1 MKKASAR
8 TSSTIPVAL
17 ALALSVCVPVAHAAD
32 RVTKIQFWSMG
43 TSTRIS
49 VEISSEFTFKHAR
62 LYNPGRIFFDIPNT
76 TFNIEGQTRGL
87 YQLPVSDKLVRQ
99 VRVANQSATQT
110 RVVVDLED
118 DANYTASQLQN
129 PYRLVIEVTPIAGKT
144 PVAPAETPSVTATVE
159 APPAARDA
167 REKPAEAA
175 PLPVA
180 TQSAVVK
187 TPPRQ
192 FVPPVVVAKKRRK
205 VDPPS
210 PFDAPPR
217 MPLRVASLPRNMANP
232 TLPRAA
238 RDPDPPPAKDPPVR
252 EAPVTVAAVPARTP
266 ASATAPPALATPA
279 NPNSTGGR
287 SLTRELGLKLNRIV
301 IDPGHGAHDH
311 GTTGPTGLRE
321 KDLVLDLAMRVGKLV
336 EDRIGAEVIYTRES
350 DVFIPLEERPQIAN
364 QRHADLFLSIHAN
377 SSTIASVTGVE
388 TYYLNTANSRQ
399 ASEVAARENAA
410 SKMSIADLEQ
420 IVQKITFNEKLKE
433 SMEFAGKMQAAMVTG
448 TGAAGKA
455 RNRGVRRA
463 PFIVLIGAKMPA
475 ILAEVG
481 FLSNPEEEEL
491 MKTDAYRDKL
501 AEALVKGIQAYE
513 RSLSHFQVAGRPG
526 GSAAPKA
533 DAPSVISTS
542 SSGKR
547 TVAARARRSG
557 ASN

>member
-1 MKKASAR
+1 
-8 TSSTIPVAL
+8 
-17 ALALSVCVPVAHAAD
+17 
-32 RVTKIQFWSMG
+32 
-43 TSTRIS
+43 
-49 VEISSEFTFKHAR
+49 
-62 LYNPGRIFFDIPNT
+62 
-76 TFNIEGQTRGL
+76 
-87 YQLPVSDKLVRQ
+87 
-99 VRVANQSATQT
+99 
-110 RVVVDLED
+110 
-118 DANYTASQLQN
+118 
-129 PYRLVIEVTPIAGKT
+129 
-144 PVAPAETPSVTATVE
+144 
-159 APPAARDA
+159 
-167 REKPAEAA
+167 
-175 PLPVA
+175 
-180 TQSAVVK
+180 
-187 TPPRQ
+187 
-192 FVPPVVVAKKRRK
+192 
-205 VDPPS
+205 
-210 PFDAPPR
+210 
-217 MPLRVASLPRNMANP
+217 
-232 TLPRAA
+232 
-238 RDPDPPPAKDPPVR
+238 
-252 EAPVTVAAVPARTP
+252 VAAVPARTP

>member
-17 ALALSVCVPVAHAAD
+17 ALALSVCVPSAHAAD

-49 VEISSEFTFKHAR
+49 VEISAEFTFKHAR

-76 TFNIEGQTRGL
+76 TFNIEGQTRGI
-87 YQLPVSDKLVRQ
+87 YQVPVGDKLIRQ
-99 VRVANQSATQT
+99 VRVANQSASQT

-159 APPAARDA
+159 AP
-167 REKPAEAA
+167 REKPVEVAA
-175 PLPVA
+175 PPPPVV
-180 TQSAVVK
+180 TQPAVVK
-187 TPPRQ
+187 TPPKQ

-238 RDPDPPPAKDPPVR
+238 KAPDPPPAK

-266 ASATAPPALATPA
+266 PASVTTPPAFATPA

-336 EDRIGAEVIYTRES
+336 EERIGAEVIYTRES

-364 QRHADLFLSIHAN
+364 ERHADLFLSIHAN

-388 TYYLNTANSRQ
+388 TYYLNAANSRQ

-526 GSAAPKA
+526 GGSSAAPKA

>member
-1 MKKASAR
+1 MKQASAR
-8 TSSTIPVAL
+8 TYFTIPVAL
-17 ALALSVCVPVAHAAD
+17 ALALSVCAPSAGAVD

-49 VEISSEFTFKHAR
+49 VEISAEFTFKHAR
-62 LYNPGRIFFDIPNT
+62 LDNPGRIFFDIPNT
-76 TFNIEGQTRGL
+76 TFNIEGQTRGV
-87 YQLPVSDKLVRQ
+87 YQVPVGDKLVRQ
-99 VRVANQSATQT
+99 VRVANQSASQT
-110 RVVVDLED
+110 RVVVDLEG
-118 DANYTASQLQN
+118 DASYSASQLQN
-129 PYRLVIEVTPIAGKT
+129 PYRLVIEVTPVPGKT

-159 APPAARDA
+159 AP
-167 REKPAEAA
+167 REKPAEAVPA
-175 PLPVA
+175 PAVTQPV
-180 TQSAVVK
+180 VVK

-192 FVPPVVVAKKRRK
+192 FVPPVVVAKKRRT
-205 VDPPS
+205 VDPPA

-232 TLPRAA
+232 TLPRATNA
-238 RDPDPPPAKDPPVR
+238 PETPVKEAPATVASIPIPATRK
-252 EAPVTVAAVPARTP
+252 PVTVTP
-266 ASATAPPALATPA
+266 APAFATPA

-311 GTTGPTGLRE
+311 GTTGPTGLKE

-336 EDRIGAEVIYTRES
+336 EERIGAEVIYTRES

-364 QRHADLFLSIHAN
+364 DRHADLFLSIHAN
-377 SSTIASVTGVE
+377 SSTVASVTGVE
-388 TYYLNTANSRQ
+388 TYYLNAANSRQ

-433 SMEFAGKMQAAMVTG
+433 SMEFAGKMQAAMVAG

-491 MKTDAYRDKL
+491 MMTDAYRDKL
-501 AEALVKGIQAYE
+501 AEALVKGIQAYQ
-513 RSLSHFQVAGRPG
+513 RSLSHFQVAGRPAN
-526 GSAAPKA
+526 SAPKTS
-533 DAPSVISTS
+533 DAPSVIPASTS
-542 SSGKR
+542 SNSSAKR

>member
-17 ALALSVCVPVAHAAD
+17 ALALSVCVPSAHAAD

-49 VEISSEFTFKHAR
+49 VEISAEFTFKHAR

-76 TFNIEGQTRGL
+76 TFNIEGQTRGI
-87 YQLPVSDKLVRQ
+87 YQVPVGDKLIRQ
-99 VRVANQSATQT
+99 VRVANQSASQT

-159 APPAARDA
+159 AP
-167 REKPAEAA
+167 REKPVEVAA
-175 PLPVA
+175 PPPPVV
-180 TQSAVVK
+180 TQPAVVK
-187 TPPRQ
+187 TPPKQ

-238 RDPDPPPAKDPPVR
+238 KAPDPPPAK

-266 ASATAPPALATPA
+266 PATVTAPPAFATPA

-336 EDRIGAEVIYTRES
+336 EERIGAEVIYTRES

-364 QRHADLFLSIHAN
+364 ERHADLFLSIHAN

-388 TYYLNTANSRQ
+388 TYYLNAANSRQ

-526 GSAAPKA
+526 GGSSSAAPKA

>member
-8 TSSTIPVAL
+8 TFQTIPVAL
-17 ALALSVCVPVAHAAD
+17 ALALSVCVPVARATD

-49 VEISSEFTFKHAR
+49 VELSAEFTFKHAR

-87 YQLPVSDKLVRQ
+87 YQLQVGDKLVRQ

-118 DANYTASQLQN
+118 DVNYTASQLQN
-129 PYRLVIEVTPIAGKT
+129 PFRLVIEVTPIAGKT
-144 PVAPAETPSVTATVE
+144 PVPPAETPSVTATVE
-159 APPAARDA
+159 AP

-175 PLPVA
+175 PAPVVA
-180 TQSAVVK
+180 QPVVTK

-192 FVPPVVVAKKRRK
+192 FVAPVVVAKKRRN
-205 VDPPS
+205 VDPPA

-232 TLPRAA
+232 TLPRATSA
-238 RDPDPPPAKDPPVR
+238 PGTPINEAPATVASIPATRKPATVAPPPAF
-252 EAPVTVAAVPARTP
+252 
-266 ASATAPPALATPA
+266 ATPA

-336 EDRIGAEVIYTRES
+336 EERIGAEVIYTRES
-350 DVFIPLEERPQIAN
+350 DIFVPLEERPQIAN
-364 QRHADLFLSIHAN
+364 ERHADLFLSIHAN

-388 TYYLNTANSRQ
+388 TYYLNAANSRQ

-433 SMEFAGKMQAAMVTG
+433 SMEFAGKMQAAMVAG

-481 FLSNPEEEEL
+481 FLSNPDEEEL

-513 RSLSHFQVAGRPG
+513 RSLSHFQVAGRP
-526 GSAAPKA
+526 ATTPKT
-533 DAPSVISTS
+533 DAPSVIPTS
-542 SSGKR
+542 SSATSGKR

-557 ASN
+557 AAN